1 MGLTAY
7 HASKQPEPKKDGP
20 TPAPKPVAA
29 STPKPAATPAQAKPV
44 APTGAQPRPDAPAS
58 QAGGRPPRR
67 SGDRQRDFRP
77 PKKKMVQ
84 RPETPGIHLRSNVKQ
99 PLAATAAPER
109 TFHAPVN
116 KLRVIPLGGMGEVG
130 MNMTAFEYGNDMI
143 VVDAGGLFPS
153 EQMPGIDLVIQDI
166 SYLMNNRHKLRGII
180 FTHGHED
187 HISALPY
194 HLPRLGNVPMYS
206 LALTAALIEAKFE
219 EHNINQKVNVVKARD
234 SLTLGV
240 FTVDLFT
247 LTHSI
252 PDNVGLGI
260 HTPEGLIA
268 YCTDWKFDHTP
279 VWGEPSDYAKLISMS
294 KEGVLL
300 LMSDSTNADIAGYTI
315 SEQVV
320 QADIDKV
327 FKDKKGRIIFGSFA
341 SNINRLQMAISLS
354 AKYGRKVAVSGRSM
368 ERNVNVALKLGY
380 VHAPKDILVDIRSIA
395 NIPDH
400 QLTIISTGTQGEEY
414 SSLVR
419 MASGEHRQV
428 KLKQGDTVLIS
439 SSRIPGNEHAI
450 HETIDNL
457 FRQGADVVSGGE
469 LDIHTSGHAKQE
481 ELKMMIAMLKP
492 KYFLPLHGEYRMLK
506 AHAKLAA
513 EMGVPAENI
522 FVGEDGAVF
531 EVSQGKAR
539 WAEKVPASYVMI
551 DGLGVGDVG
560 NIVLRDRQAMAEE
573 GIFMVILTVNRR
585 SGTLASNPD
594 IISRGFVYMRDA
606 KDLIQ
611 KARHEIGRLFDHH
624 NKKAPLD
631 WEYVKRS
638 IRDDLGQFLY
648 DYTQRRPMV
657 IPVIIEV

>member
-1 MGLTAY
+1 MTNT
-7 HASKQPEPKKDGP
+7 QPTK
-20 TPAPKPVAA
+20 
-29 STPKPAATPAQAKPV
+29 S
-44 APTGAQPRPDAPAS
+44 AQPPRPNNRPDNKPS
-58 QAGGRPPRR
+58 DRPRR
-67 SGDRQRDFRP
+67 TGDRQRDFRP

-84 RPETPGIHLRSNVKQ
+84 RAETPGIHLRAAQ
-99 PLAATAAPER
+99 PVAVTAESR
-109 TFHAPVN
+109 TFRPPVN

-130 MNMTAFEYGNDMI
+130 MNMTAFEYGNDII

-166 SYLMNNRHKLRGII
+166 SYLTNNRHKLRGFI

-194 HLPRLGNVPMYS
+194 HLPRLGNVPLYS
-206 LALTAALIEAKFE
+206 LPLTAMLIESKFE
-219 EHNINQKVNVVKARD
+219 EHNITQKIQIVKARD
-234 SLTLGV
+234 TITLGV

-247 LTHSI
+247 LTHSV
-252 PDNVGLGI
+252 PDTVGLAI
-260 HTPEGLIA
+260 HTPEGTVA

-279 VWGEPSDYAKLISMS
+279 VWGEPCDYAKLISMS
-294 KEGVLL
+294 QAGVLL
-300 LMSDSTNADIAGYTI
+300 LMSDSTNADIPGYTI

-320 QADIDKV
+320 QTDIDKI
-327 FKDKKGRIIFGSFA
+327 FNMKKDTGRIIFGSFS
-341 SNINRLQMAISLS
+341 SNINRLQMAINCS

-368 ERNVNVALKLGY
+368 ERNVNAALKLGY
-380 VHAPKDILVDIRSIA
+380 VHAPKDILVDIKSIG
-395 NIPDH
+395 NIPDNK
-400 QLTIISTGTQGEEY
+400 LTIICTGSQGEEY
-414 SSLVR
+414 SALVR
-419 MASGEHRQV
+419 MATGEHRQV
-428 KLKQGDTVLIS
+428 KIKQGDTVLIS
-439 SSRIPGNEHAI
+439 ASRIPGNEHAI

-457 FRQGADVVSGGE
+457 FREGAEVIYGGE

-492 KYFLPLHGEYRMLK
+492 KYFMPLHGEYRMLK
-506 AHAKLAA
+506 AHAKLAV
-513 EMGVPAENI
+513 EMGVEPANI
-522 FVGEDGAVF
+522 FVGENGAVLEF
-531 EVSQGKAR
+531 DQGKAK
-539 WAEKVPASYVMI
+539 WAEKIPANYVMI

-573 GIFMVILTVNRR
+573 GIFMVILTVNKRA
-585 SGTLASNPD
+585 GTLTSNPD

-611 KARHEIGRLFDHH
+611 KARHEITRLFDHH
-624 NKKAPLD
+624 NKKSPMD

-638 IRDDLGQFLY
+638 VRDDLGQFLY